1 MFEKVLVDF
10 EQTGDPAPAGWPS
23 ALPAGINGCR
33 ARSTPAARAAR
44 CIPSFS
50 SAKLFQGVS
59 EAERLEFLV
68 HEMGHYLGAV
78 HTPDIN
84 SVMRPVLGDR
94 RARAKSF
101 RIGFDG
107 PNTLI
112 MNLIVENLRA
122 HPVANLFQLSPEIIG
137 PLATAYGFYARAMPK
152 DASPR
157 PGTWPCSASTS
168 SCFAEDRM
176 PRSTAPRAR
185 PAASEGPTPSRR

>member
-1 MFEKVLVDF
+1 MR
-10 EQTGDPAPAGWPS
+10 PAPARLAIGFTGRYQW
-23 ALPAGINGCR
+23 LPGEKHAGGT
-33 ARSTPAARAAR
+33 RSPLHPYILVRE
-44 CIPSFS
+44 S
-50 SAKLFQGVS
+50 FQGVS

-78 HTPDIN
+78 HTPDVN

-122 HPVANLFQLSPEIIG
+122 HQVSNLFQLSPEIKA

-152 DASPR
+152 DAS
-157 PGTWPCSASTS
+157 
-168 SCFAEDRM
+168 
-176 PRSTAPRAR
+176 TARNVAMLGLNVVVLRGGQNAAVHGAR
-185 PAASEGPTPSRR
+185 GPAAPQAKDQPPPGDKQVRP